1 MRKCVQGKRLTSI
14 DELCNVYGVYQHGH
28 FMHRD
33 WVLAW
38 QVRYAR
44 YEISAGHIYE
54 AIPVNRYDYKA
65 KTALLPV
72 GEKCG
77 HIV

>member
-1 MRKCVQGKRLTSI
+1 MRKCVQGKQITSV
-14 DELCNVYGVYQHGH
+14 DELCNVYGVYEHGH
-28 FMHRD
+28 FMHRA

-44 YEISAGHIYE
+44 DLIDRGWLYE

-65 KTALLPV
+65 KTAILHV